1 MADLTAPAPP
11 SRRSLPPALT
21 IALIYLAAR
30 AVTFGFLI
38 LAAALSAEGTRFG
51 AGASVQDLVVGWDAQ
66 WYWFLAVNGYPAD
79 LPLTDAGAV
88 AENQW
93 AFMPIYAYLAA
104 AIAPLV
110 GGWWGVAAVLIS
122 LAAGYGATYVLYRML
137 RGRIGGSAAI
147 WASAFFAA
155 GPLAALF

>member
-1 MADLTAPAPP
+1 M
-11 SRRSLPPALT
+11 
-21 IALIYLAAR
+21 
-30 AVTFGFLI
+30 
-38 LAAALSAEGTRFG
+38 
-51 AGASVQDLVVGWDAQ
+51 GWDAQ

-155 GPLAALF
+155 GPLAALFQVGYAEALFLLWLFLALWAVTA